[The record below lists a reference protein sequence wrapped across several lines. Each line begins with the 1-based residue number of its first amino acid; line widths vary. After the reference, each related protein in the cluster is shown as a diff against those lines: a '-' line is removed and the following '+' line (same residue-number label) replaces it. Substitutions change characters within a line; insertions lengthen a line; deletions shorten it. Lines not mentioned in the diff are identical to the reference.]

1 MKQLWAPWR
10 IEYIL
15 GPKPDTCVFCLPAG
29 PQEDEQRLVLYRGRH
44 AFVIMNKFP
53 YNNGH
58 LMVCPYRHVM
68 SIADL
73 DTTETHEIM
82 DILQICATI
91 LKEHFNCEGIN
102 IGLNQGEAA
111 GAGIREH
118 MHFHLVPRW
127 NGDSSFMA
135 VFDEVR
141 TMPEHLSRS
150 YAALKPYFT
159 NGALAGEPYSAGSS
173 PHQEGCSPQQNS

>member
-15 GPKPDTCVFCLPAG
+15 GPKPDSCVFCLPEHTAD
-29 PQEDEQRLVLYRGRH
+29 DEQRLVLYRGRM

-58 LMVCPYRHVM
+58 IMVCPYRHVM
-68 SIADL
+68 LLADL
-73 DTTETHEIM
+73 KPEETHEIM
-82 DILQICATI
+82 DLLQQCTVI
-91 LKEHFNCEGIN
+91 LKQHFNCEGIN
-102 IGLNQGEAA
+102 IGLNQGQAA

-118 MHFHLVPRW
+118 LHFHLVPRW
-127 NGDSSFMA
+127 TGDSSFMA

-141 TMPEHLSRS
+141 TMPEHLSRT
-150 YAALKPYFT
+150 YAAMKPYFT
-159 NGALAGEPYSAGSS
+159 NGAAIGKQDRAASTPG
-173 PHQEGCSPQQNS
+173 QEGCGS